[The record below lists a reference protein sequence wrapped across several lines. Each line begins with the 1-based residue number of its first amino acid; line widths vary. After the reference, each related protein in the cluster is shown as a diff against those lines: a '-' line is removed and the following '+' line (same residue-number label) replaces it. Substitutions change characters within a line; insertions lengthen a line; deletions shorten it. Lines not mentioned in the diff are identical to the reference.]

1 MQAISKIGM
10 QSVTQKT
17 EIWCKVCKVDMAHK
31 RVINSDA
38 KHTEYVIIK
47 NIHTAR
53 TFIPLVLN
61 GH

>member
-1 MQAISKIGM
+1 
-10 QSVTQKT
+10 
-17 EIWCKVCKVDMAHK
+17 MAHK
-31 RVINSDA
+31 EVTKTDA